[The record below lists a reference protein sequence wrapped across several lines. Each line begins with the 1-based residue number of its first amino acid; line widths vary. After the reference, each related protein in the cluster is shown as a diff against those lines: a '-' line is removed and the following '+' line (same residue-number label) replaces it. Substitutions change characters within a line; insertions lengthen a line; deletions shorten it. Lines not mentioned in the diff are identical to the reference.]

1 MATTVE
7 FIEFVCSQIDETY
20 QVRYR
25 KMFGEYMVYANNK
38 PILLVCDNTVYVKI
52 LPELTGLLAEAE
64 KGFPYQGAREHYILD
79 AEDRELCN
87 DVVQILELL
96 TSLPVKKVRKR
107 KKTVGE
113 I

>member
-7 FIEFVCSQIDETY
+7 FIEFVCSQIDAAY

-52 LPELTGLLAEAE
+52 LPELSGLLGEAE
-64 KGFPYQGAREHYILD
+64 KGYPYQGAREHYILD
-79 AEDRELCN
+79 AEDRVLC
-87 DVVQILELL
+87 DEVVEILELL
-96 TSLPVKKVRKR
+96 TPIPVKKARKR
-107 KKTVGE
+107 KKAVGQ

>member
-38 PILLVCDNTVYVKI
+38 PILLV
-52 LPELTGLLAEAE
+52 
-64 KGFPYQGAREHYILD
+64 
-79 AEDRELCN
+79 
-87 DVVQILELL
+87 
-96 TSLPVKKVRKR
+96 
-107 KKTVGE
+107 
-113 I
+113 

>member
-7 FIEFVCSQIDETY
+7 FIEFVCSQIDDDY
-20 QVRYR
+20 QIRYR

-52 LPELTGLLAEAE
+52 LGELSPLLGEAE

-79 AEDRELCN
+79 AEDRVLCN
-87 DVVQILELL
+87 EVVQVLEAI
-96 TSLPVKKVRKR
+96 TPVPVKKARKR
-107 KKTVGE
+107 KKTVG
-113 I
+113 